1 MIQARDLVKRYG
13 SVEAIRGVSFDVQ
26 TGEIVGLLGPNG
38 AGKTTIMKILTCFHY
53 PTSGTAIVDSHDV
66 MSESIAARRSVGYLP
81 ENAPVD
87 RNLKVF
93 EYLDFVAQV
102 RGFSRREA
110 RERIERSMSLCGLT
124 KMAYRTIDHLSK
136 GYRQR
141 VGLAQAI
148 LHDPQTLILDEP
160 TSGLD
165 PNQIVEIRQLVR
177 EIGKKRTV
185 ILSTHVLQEVENLC
199 KNVLILN
206 QGQIVAQGTAAE
218 LSRMIS
224 GHRKIVEIVLEGALR
239 LDVENAVK
247 ELPEGAGATPP
258 VETSDGRIS
267 LEVNLSETLSESS
280 IFKWAVSHGFTI
292 VGMTKQT
299 MDLEEIFHRLT
310 QSESPAS

>member
-1 MIQARDLVKRYG
+1 MIEARDLVKRYG
-13 SVEAIRGVSFDVQ
+13 TVEAIRGVSFDVQ

-38 AGKTTIMKILTCFHY
+38 AGKTTIMKILTCFHF
-53 PTSGTAIVDSHDV
+53 PTSGTAKVDSHDV
-66 MSESIAARRSVGYLP
+66 ITETIAARKSVGYLP

-87 RNLKVF
+87 RNLKVT

-102 RGFSRREA
+102 RGYARKERQRR
-110 RERIERSMSLCGLT
+110 IDRSMTLCGLT
-124 KMAYRTIDHLSK
+124 EMAYRTIDNLSK

-165 PNQIVEIRQLVR
+165 PNQIVEIRDLVR
-177 EIGKKRTV
+177 EIGTERTV

-206 QGQIVAQGTAAE
+206 QGLIVAQGTTSE
-218 LSRMIS
+218 LNRAVS
-224 GHRKIVEIVLEGALR
+224 GHRKVLDIVLEKVPAEKLESALG
-239 LDVENAVK
+239 
-247 ELPEGAGATPP
+247 ELPAGSSSTAS
-258 VETSDGRIS
+258 VDSRDGRVRIEIS
-267 LEVNLSETLSESS
+267 LADSQSEGS
-280 IFKWAVSHGFTI
+280 IFDWAVSHGFTI
-292 VGMTKQT
+292 VGMTNKT

-310 QSESPAS
+310 QPNQASS